1 MGAKPMMSEFEI
13 VKSFNEAKKP
23 TAQIKVLSEL
33 NCVSEDVIKNI
44 LLENGVDH
52 RKLTRKKRKSS
63 QAAVSPLKIE
73 TQERERESRR
83 RLRGQL
89 RMCWRIRL
97 FS

>member
-23 TAQIKVLSEL
+23 AAQIKVLSEL

-52 RKLTRKKRKSS
+52 RNAR
-63 QAAVSPLKIE
+63 
-73 TQERERESRR
+73 ERERERAGGGCAVSY
-83 RLRGQL
+83 G
-89 RMCWRIRL
+89 CAGG
-97 FS
+97 